1 MILSINNNCFHS
13 EHSHDWLKFVNEME
27 CVFFWVKTVSL
38 NIWDEI
44 LTSES

>member
-1 MILSINNNCFHS
+1 
-13 EHSHDWLKFVNEME
+13 ME

-38 NIWDEI
+38 NILDEI